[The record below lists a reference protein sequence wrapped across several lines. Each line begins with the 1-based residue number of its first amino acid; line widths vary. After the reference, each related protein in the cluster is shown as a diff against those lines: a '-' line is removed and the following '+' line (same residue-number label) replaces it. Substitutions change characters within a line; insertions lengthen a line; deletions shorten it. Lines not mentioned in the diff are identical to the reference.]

1 ENTPLHSA
9 AYYGDLEMVQVLL
22 ESGWTSM
29 PRIGWP
35 NPISY
40 ASIDGH
46 RNDARVA
53 RLL

>member
-29 PRIGWP
+29 PRMSIAH
-35 NPISY
+35 PINY
-40 ASIDGH
+40 ASQMVIAMTLESLD
-46 RNDARVA
+46 
-53 RLL
+53 